1 MDKKRIIKKEF
12 YNFLKQYNPLPWEEF
27 RKDDPRFNL
36 QKRYTNYALKNRVRF
51 LVTLKRTVKHIAAK
65 KLGILDLGVFPGTWL
80 RILQE
85 YLPSFEIK
93 LSGAGL
99 RAPDE
104 FVKTMKEK
112 FGINI
117 FSVNLDPTN
126 TQLKNKNYPSQLP
139 FENETFD
146 FISSLEIIE
155 HLISPVNMLKEA
167 WRVLKPGGKIL
178 ITTPNVTRIGSVLKL
193 LIGRTNYDRLAPP
206 DYFNEEDEWRPHVYE
221 YTMKE
226 LITLLN
232 NSGFSIADKC
242 FFNYI
247 DRYFDI
253 TLARQKIIDSIK
265 VPFYIVPH
273 LRESILVIGQKTK

>member
-1 MDKKRIIKKEF
+1 MHGINPARRSPCGSKATFNRLLKSRFFNDCNHNSNMDKKRIIKKEF

-27 RKDDPRFNL
+27 RKDDHRFNL

-117 FSVNLDPTN
+117 FSVNLDPKN
-126 TQLKNKNYPSQLP
+126 T
-139 FENETFD
+139 
-146 FISSLEIIE
+146 I
-155 HLISPVNMLKEA
+155 KE
-167 WRVLKPGGKIL
+167 
-178 ITTPNVTRIGSVLKL
+178 
-193 LIGRTNYDRLAPP
+193 
-206 DYFNEEDEWRPHVYE
+206 
-221 YTMKE
+221 
-226 LITLLN
+226 
-232 NSGFSIADKC
+232 
-242 FFNYI
+242 
-247 DRYFDI
+247 
-253 TLARQKIIDSIK
+253 
-265 VPFYIVPH
+265 
-273 LRESILVIGQKTK
+273 